1 VSAGEASF
9 CKALFFGVVA
19 EDLIFPF
26 PRVQDAVI
34 AEVHDCVTRV
44 RRFVE
49 SEVDSSAIDGD
60 ARVDASTLGR
70 MAELGLFGLSVP
82 PELGGLGLSRMA
94 SCRVVSELAAGDP
107 SLGLVAVAHE
117 AIGLRAIRSFG
128 SPELQQRLVLPLARG
143 ERLVAFALAEDI
155 SGTDASTTRTIAE
168 RSGDGWVLDGD
179 KPWVTNGVHADVFVV
194 LARTSRLDEG
204 HKPRLTPFVV
214 ERGPGVTVG
223 PLRPTLGLRGA
234 GVAQVSFRGVR
245 LPADAILGEVG
256 RGFRVAMEV
265 MTDARVALSAW
276 LFGQLR
282 SLVSW
287 SVARVQDRRSFGRVI
302 GEFPIVKNKVAKM
315 LADAFAIESMTFLTA
330 GLIDNGVE
338 DTSLESSLTRIA
350 ASEALWRTAN
360 EAMQIAGGSGYGT
373 ALPLER
379 RLRDA
384 RGGLVVDGTNE
395 TLRCFV
401 ALSGLRAPGERLAG
415 VERAMV
421 EPVKGFGLLR
431 DFALRKVRGAIRRER
446 MTRAHPLLGREA
458 VMFEEG
464 TDALQRAAERALR
477 DHGREIAEV
486 QQAQLRIANVVM
498 DLYALAA
505 CIARTTLAIEERGES
520 GARREIDLTSMF
532 AAAARARM
540 EENLARLEHADDA
553 LRKAIVSR
561 TYTDGGYPFDV
572 I

>member
-1 VSAGEASF
+1 
-9 CKALFFGVVA
+9 
-19 EDLIFPF
+19 
-26 PRVQDAVI
+26 
-34 AEVHDCVTRV
+34 
-44 RRFVE
+44 
-49 SEVDSSAIDGD
+49 
-60 ARVDASTLGR
+60 
-70 MAELGLFGLSVP
+70 M
-82 PELGGLGLSRMA
+82 
-94 SCRVVSELAAGDP
+94 
-107 SLGLVAVAHE
+107 
-117 AIGLRAIRSFG
+117 
-128 SPELQQRLVLPLARG
+128 
-143 ERLVAFALAEDI
+143 
-155 SGTDASTTRTIAE
+155 
-168 RSGDGWVLDGD
+168 
-179 KPWVTNGVHADVFVV
+179 
-194 LARTSRLDEG
+194 
-204 HKPRLTPFVV
+204 
-214 ERGPGVTVG
+214 
-223 PLRPTLGLRGA
+223 
-234 GVAQVSFRGVR
+234 R